1 MRIGL
6 HSPFA
11 PNPTIKPLPLN
22 EYSLS
27 NLKSYDY
34 QFSQLELTQAITQTD
49 DFYTYLFSYQT
60 MGKNMTGVINIPS
73 QAKADNYSQKEFPV
87 IIMVRGYA
95 TKEQYYP
102 GFGTNHAAQTLAKN
116 WLYHHCS

>member
-11 PNPTIKPLPLN
+11 PNSTIKPLPLN

-34 QFSQLELTQAITQTD
+34 QFSQLELTQAIAQTD
-49 DFYTYLFSYQT
+49 DFTPISFHT
-60 MGKNMTGVINIPS
+60 KPWVKIMTGVINIPS
-73 QAKADNYSQKEFPV
+73 QAKANNYSQKEFPAIV
-87 IIMVRGYA
+87 MVRGYA

-116 WLYHHCS
+116 WLYHDCS